1 MGRLYFLVLVCL
13 AVFGFTAN
21 RMTALAPGAATTDDG
36 SVRLVEQPGTASPTY
51 AEYNAPAL
59 TASGN
64 DLVLDRRGDGHF
76 YANVEINGTPIE
88 MMVDTGA
95 SGVALSQDDARRAGI
110 ATSIGMNDYVGDGA
124 SGMVYGDMVSIER
137 LRFGK
142 VEMTGLSGA
151 VLRGGEM
158 SLLGQDV
165 LRQFDK
171 VEIEGDRMVLH

>member
-13 AVFGFTAN
+13 VVFGFTAN
-21 RMTALAPGAATTDDG
+21 RMTSLATVAATQDDG
-36 SVRLVEQPGTASPTY
+36 GVRLLDRAGKATPTY
-51 AEYNAPAL
+51 AEVNAPTA

-64 DLVLDRRGDGHF
+64 DIVLDRRSDGHF

-95 SGVALSQDDARRAGI
+95 SGVALAQDDARRVGI
-110 ATSIGMNDYVGDGA
+110 ATTIGMNDYVGDGA
-124 SGMVYGDMVSIER
+124 SGVVYGDMVSIER

-142 VEMTGLSGA
+142 VEMSGLSGA